1 MSDFEHGSTQDAL
14 IDLGG
19 KSTEEIRELL
29 EELYAEERSI
39 SYQRRVLHGKID
51 ILRSELVR
59 RLDSRRQAGEDVI
72 TGADVNRLIDILA
85 RDLRGALRHDIGMRD
100 TETDL

>member
-1 MSDFEHGSTQDAL
+1 MSDFEQGSTQDAL
-14 IDLGG
+14 IDLGD

-29 EELYAEERSI
+29 EELYAEERNI
-39 SYQRRVLHGKID
+39 SYQRRVLHGRID

-100 TETDL
+100 IETDL